1 MTAPSRNSY
10 GTVIIGGGIA
20 GVGLAYFLARN
31 GETGILVLEGNE
43 LASGCTQGSLGG
55 VRQQFSSAP
64 EVELALRGR
73 TFWRDFEAN
82 FDYPCTYYQDG
93 YLLVSG
99 KPETLSALEL
109 AAEVQRAAGAPDV
122 EMLTADRL
130 VDVAPWINPEGLLG
144 GSYTPLDGRFN
155 PTDGLY
161 GLAKAAK
168 KFGVEIC
175 EHNSVK
181 DIERAGGS
189 WQVEANE
196 SITAERVVIASGLAA
211 PSMAKPFGVNL
222 DITPLWLHC
231 GYTTAVA
238 VGQSMPLMIDL
249 DSGLIIEREGEGA
262 CVTVSDPSFGPQ
274 GKDAVME
281 KFAELASHRAPV
293 FSEVGMRTT
302 TSAPFDATGG
312 DGHAYAGQIE
322 DGLWVFAG
330 FDGHGTMQGPALAEM
345 LANLMAGEP
354 DPVLDVKMFDPLRVP
369 KENEEWIRAAKRD

>member
-1 MTAPSRNSY
+1 MASTPRASY

-31 GETGILVLEGNE
+31 GETDIVVLEGNE

-64 EVELALRGR
+64 EIELALRGR
-73 TFWRDFEAN
+73 DFWRDFEAN

-93 YLLVSG
+93 YLLVTG
-99 KPETLSALEL
+99 KPETFSALQR
-109 AAEVQRAAGAPDV
+109 AAEVQRSAGAPHV
-122 EMLTADRL
+122 EMLAADQL

-168 KFGVEIC
+168 KLGVEIY
-175 EHNSVK
+175 EHNRVRDIHCSTSGWSVT
-181 DIERAGGS
+181 
-189 WQVEANE
+189 ANE
-196 SITAERVVIASGLAA
+196 SITAKRVVIASGLAA
-211 PSMAKPFGVNL
+211 PAMAQPFGAHL

-231 GYTTAVA
+231 GYTTPVA

-262 CVTVSDPSFGPQ
+262 CVTVSDPSFGPH
-274 GKDAVME
+274 GRDSVME
-281 KFAELASHRAPV
+281 KFAELASVRAPI
-293 FSEVGMRTT
+293 FGDVGMRTT
-302 TSAPFDATGG
+302 TSAAFDATGG
-312 DGHAYAGQIE
+312 DGHAYMGEIE

-345 LANLMAGEP
+345 LANSMAGKS
-354 DPVLDVKMFDPLRVP
+354 DPVLDVAMFDPRRTP
-369 KENEEWIRAAKRD
+369 HGKEEWIRAAKN

>member
-1 MTAPSRNSY
+1 MSETSINSY

-31 GETGILVLEGNE
+31 GESGILVLEGNE

-73 TFWRDFEAN
+73 AFWRDFEAD

-93 YLLVSG
+93 YLLVTG

-109 AAEVQRAAGAPDV
+109 AADVQRAAGAPDV
-122 EMLTADRL
+122 EILTADRL
-130 VDVAPWINPEGLLG
+130 IDVAPWINPEGLLG

-168 KFGVEIC
+168 KLGVEIR
-175 EHNSVK
+175 EHNAVK
-181 DIERAGGS
+181 SIARAGS
-189 WQVEANE
+189 AWKVEANQT
-196 SITAERVVIASGLAA
+196 ITADRVVIASGLAA
-211 PSMAKPFGVNL
+211 PSMAKPFGVHL

-238 VGQSMPLMIDL
+238 VGQAMPLMIDL

-262 CVTVSDPSFGPQ
+262 CVTVSDPSFGPS
-274 GKDAVME
+274 GRDAVME
-281 KFAELASHRAPV
+281 KFAELAEVRAPV
-293 FSEVGMRTT
+293 FGDVGMRTT
-302 TSAPFDATGG
+302 TSAAFDATGG
-312 DGHAYAGQIE
+312 DGHAYMGEIE
-322 DGLWVFAG
+322 DGLWIFAG

-345 LANLMAGEP
+345 LANLMAGKP
-354 DPVLDVKMFDPLRVP
+354 DPVLDVTMFDPRRIP
-369 KENEEWIRAAKRD
+369 HGKDEWIRAAKN

>member
-1 MTAPSRNSY
+1 MSASPRAHY

-31 GETGILVLEGNE
+31 GETDIAVLEGNE

-64 EVELALRGR
+64 EIELALRGR
-73 TFWRDFEAN
+73 DFWRDFEAN

-93 YLLVSG
+93 YLLVTG

-109 AAEVQRAAGAPDV
+109 AAEVQRSAGAPHV
-122 EMLTADRL
+122 EMLAADQL
-130 VDVAPWINPEGLLG
+130 VDVAPWINPDGLLG

-168 KFGVEIC
+168 KLGVEIH
-175 EHNSVK
+175 ERSRVQNIQRHEGGWSV
-181 DIERAGGS
+181 S
-189 WQVEANE
+189 ANAVI
-196 SITAERVVIASGLAA
+196 SANRVVIASGLAA
-211 PSMAKPFGVNL
+211 PAMAKPFGVHL

-238 VGQSMPLMIDL
+238 VGQPMPLMIDL
-249 DSGLIIEREGEGA
+249 DSGLIIEREGAGA
-262 CVTVSDPSFGPQ
+262 CVTVSDPTFGAH
-274 GKDAVME
+274 GRDAVME
-281 KFAELASHRAPV
+281 KFAELSAIRAPV
-293 FSEVGMRTT
+293 FGDVGMRTT
-302 TSAPFDATGG
+302 TSAAFDATGG
-312 DGHAYAGQIE
+312 DGHAYMGEIE

-345 LANLMAGEP
+345 LANAMAGKN
-354 DPVLDVKMFDPLRVP
+354 DPVLDIAMFDPRRVP
-369 KENEEWIRAAKRD
+369 NGKDEWIRAAKN